1 MRLASFLK
9 LQSTFMMMTT
19 MMIITM
25 TLVMVMVITN
35 GDHMNQDGHCFETER
50 QKFDTFGHLC
60 QSHCVA
66 YINQPLP
73 CSVLHFDNGLHFRT
87 SYKDYSLQSR
97 LHFRIHAAQNQLRE
111 VLIKISFLFFF
122 SHIHFQQTRT
132 HPKLNSFLCLFL
144 EPFPLINIEK

>member
-1 MRLASFLK
+1 
-9 LQSTFMMMTT
+9 

-111 VLIKISFLFFF
+111 VLIKISFLFFSPTSIF
-122 SHIHFQQTRT
+122 SKHALTQ
-132 HPKLNSFLCLFL
+132 N
-144 EPFPLINIEK
+144 